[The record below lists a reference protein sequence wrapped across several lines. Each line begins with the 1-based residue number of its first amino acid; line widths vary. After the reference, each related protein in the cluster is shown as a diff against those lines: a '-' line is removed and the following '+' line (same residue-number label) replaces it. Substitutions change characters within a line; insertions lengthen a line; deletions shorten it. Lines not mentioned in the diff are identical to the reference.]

1 MIPGK
6 RYILHCVIKIWVV
19 TLCLPNVI
27 QGHNSLQH
35 VAVDEEEQ
43 VVDDVN
49 DAVRDGDVW
58 PDHARVDAVVAD
70 VN

>member
-1 MIPGK
+1 
-6 RYILHCVIKIWVV
+6 
-19 TLCLPNVI
+19 
-27 QGHNSLQH
+27 

-58 PDHARVDAVVAD
+58 PDHACVDAVVAD
-70 VN
+70 VNWEEKKSHDDIWIYYEYKLAKNKRLLI